1 MLYINVKSLLFKLV
15 LAIVLIYASLAYEA
29 VSKLSWLGVF
39 LFISIL
45 FEFIKQIGNDIPVRK
60 LLMLIALLQWV
71 IAPLLSYHLF
81 DESEFYSMQVSE
93 EMYMA
98 YVIPGILALY
108 LGMNLVFR
116 SSNLKRNLKT
126 LIKSG
131 ASDIVLRKRGRFLYT
146 IGFIALLLQGAA
158 PTSLQFAFFLLA
170 KLIYIG
176 AFYLLSGKANY
187 RYLWL
192 SVAFVPLLVGAQGST
207 VFHDLFLWGGFA
219 FMIYALIN
227 QIGLVQKILFLLLG
241 VFSVLFVQFFK
252 SDYREE
258 VRFSKD
264 AISTQTILEV
274 AEKRYKSEGL
284 SDDYY
289 QSVVDRLNQGWIIA
303 RIMYVVP
310 AYEAYAEGETI
321 MEGVRAALIP
331 RFLDPDKVQSGGA
344 YFERFTKIELKGTS
358 MNLGLIGEAYANYGP
373 GGAYIFLFII
383 GWLFKIAFNI
393 INKQSFKYYEILL
406 WLPFLFLYVVK
417 AEDDFATMFN
427 QFTKSILVCL
437 VLFFMMGKIFPRSAV
452 TETEEIEEETS
463 N

>member
-1 MLYINVKSLLFKLV
+1 MLYINARSLLFKLLFAFLLV
-15 LAIVLIYASLAYEA
+15 YMALTYEQ

-39 LFISIL
+39 LFGTI
-45 FEFIKQIGNDIPVRK
+45 FYEFIRQIGNDIPVRK

-71 IAPLLSYHLF
+71 ISPLLSYHLF

-93 EMYMA
+93 EMYMG
-98 YVIPGILALY
+98 YVIPGVLSLY
-108 LGMNLVFR
+108 IGMNLVFN
-116 SSNLKRNLKT
+116 SSNFKRNIKK
-126 LIKSG
+126 LIDHG
-131 ASDIVLRKRGRFLYT
+131 ATDIALRKRGSFLYS
-146 IGFIALLLQGAA
+146 IGFFALLMQGVA
-158 PTSLQFAFFLLA
+158 PASLKFAFFLIS

-176 AFYLLSGKANY
+176 AFYLLSAKVTY

-192 SVAFVPLLVGAQGST
+192 IIAFIPLLLGAQGST

-227 QIGLVQKILFLLLG
+227 KIGLFQKLLFLFLG
-241 VFSVLFVQFFK
+241 IFSVLFVQFFK

-258 VRFSKD
+258 VRFSKE

-274 AEKRYKSEGL
+274 AEKRYKTEGL

-310 AYEAYAEGETI
+310 AYEAYAGGETI
-321 MEGVRAALIP
+321 MEGVSAALIP

-373 GGAYIFLFII
+373 SGAHIFLFII

-393 INKQSFKYYEILL
+393 INKQSFKHYEVLL

-427 QFTKSILVCL
+427 QFTKSIFVCL
-437 VLFFMMGKIFPRSAV
+437 GIFFIMGKIYPRGDDK
-452 TETEEIEEETS
+452 EIIESDEKNIS
-463 N
+463 